1 MSAHLRALC
10 VLSAYKW
17 TRRLVEGEWTD
28 PAIPDP
34 LSQMFLLLTARR
46 NRALI
51 QQWGVWLAGK
61 DVERALK
68 VGQCQAIYSPLGTH
82 LMNVCGNVPQ
92 LLTAH
97 GSTKRGHKAEDEA
110 ATLQQIRAVN
120 PEAGVRFLEHL
131 VLQKRRTV
139 SHQDLS
145 VHSPVSY
152 LISQDPAL
160 HTELALT
167 YIDEVLAFV
176 ADDAIPK
183 LWRAKGTRLSPRMY
197 RADANYATLQ
207 AASYASS
214 SNPSPFLSYFESTT
228 PTSPAKH
235 ARLRTALFLQT
246 SSAYDASAA
255 RSRLAPHAPLLA
267 PELAITAGKVCCV
280 YHEFIITIYNANA
293 RPGH

>member
-1 MSAHLRALC
+1 M
-10 VLSAYKW
+10 
-17 TRRLVEGEWTD
+17 
-28 PAIPDP
+28 IPDP
-34 LSQMFLLLTARR
+34 LSQMFSLLTARR

-139 SHQDLS
+139 SPQDLS

-176 ADDAIPK
+176 ADDAISK
-183 LWRAKGTRLSPRMY
+183 LWRAKGTRLSPRICTAQM
-197 RADANYATLQ
+197 
-207 AASYASS
+207 
-214 SNPSPFLSYFESTT
+214 PTT
-228 PTSPAKH
+228 PLCKRRPM
-235 ARLRTALFLQT
+235 RLLQT
-246 SSAYDASAA
+246 PPRSSPISNQRPPHHRPNTRVCERRYSCKRPPRTTRPQQGRASHHMPHCL
-255 RSRLAPHAPLLA
+255 RLNSPSSPVRYVAC
-267 PELAITAGKVCCV
+267 T
-280 YHEFIITIYNANA
+280 TNS
-293 RPGH
+293 